1 MKRELPSVYRQTRR
15 GAPALA
21 VGAPDESP
29 DGGAAFEALERE
41 VVELFVRVADLLG
54 LPRSVGE
61 LYGALFISPRPL
73 HMDALRARLNLSK
86 GATSQGL
93 RLLRQFGAVRVVS
106 RPGDRRDHYV
116 AETELRALAGGFLRE
131 QVQPHLRSGVERVA
145 AIERFLRELPN
156 AERAVL
162 TDRVRRLKR
171 WRGRAERILPLLLKL
186 IRA

>member
-1 MKRELPSVYRQTRR
+1 MNRTAEH
-15 GAPALA
+15 LA
-21 VGAPDESP
+21 DR
-29 DGGAAFEALERE
+29 GGAAPRGGRPRAAPEPPAGDTAFAALERE
-41 VVELFVRVADLLG
+41 VVDLFIRVADLLG

-61 LYGALFISPRPL
+61 LYGALFIAPRPL

-93 RLLRQFGAVRVVS
+93 RLLRQFGAVRVVD
-106 RPGDRRDHYV
+106 RPGGRRDHYV
-116 AETELRALAGGFLRE
+116 AEIELRPLVGGFLRE
-131 QVQPHLRSGVERVA
+131 QVQPHLRGGVERVA
-145 AIERFLRELPN
+145 AIERLLQGLPN

-171 WRGRAERILPLLLKL
+171 WRGRAERMLPLLLRL